1 VTVTIRATVAA
12 CVILVLVG
20 LAFPAG
26 AAYAEAVPGD
36 APMASDRALLILDG
50 SGDMEAV
57 SEAVE
62 DAGGRVIHV
71 FPASAVIADLP
82 GVAAPMAGV
91 ANVFRQRVPTSEA
104 SELDAGGRRAV
115 GVWNRLLAGETTS
128 AEGRISAAD
137 LEAELVDDAFVAP
150 APNRVQGSAEASSFT
165 PDATQTSEFMIGRIA
180 VGIVLPESDGSVD
193 ASTETWTAGERSQVL
208 SEITTAL
215 DWWAA
220 LEPRANLTF
229 VYDDGT
235 AAPISTGYEPIQR
248 PYTDQGLWITE
259 VMAEKGFNG
268 STYFD
273 QVRGYNQMLRD
284 THDADWAFTIFVV
297 DSSNDGDNRFSDRH
311 FAYAYLGG
319 PFTVL
324 TSGSNGYGI
333 DNLDAVAAH
342 EVGHIFFA
350 LDQYRTAR
358 QPCTRSSGYLG
369 AENQNSQYGECVLD
383 EPSVMRGQ
391 VSPFAHNDLDAYAR
405 AQIGWRDSDGDGILD
420 PVDTT
425 IKIDGVEYEADAVRT
440 NVFTITGDLLDEPYS
455 SPLRRNV
462 TINAIESV
470 EWRVGG
476 SDWTA
481 ANALDGGFD
490 SYAEAFAFTT
500 PPLPTG
506 EADIEIRVV
515 DSAGNTAQEVVATV
529 PAVDPME
536 GVLETTLTRM
546 GPQAMDEGMLEVTYR
561 GNARSAEDT
570 FVASVYFRIDDGP
583 WEGVT
588 ADDGAYDEAEESFIL
603 PVDLDGLSSGEHQ
616 VEVYAVDGEGFVE
629 TSPARD
635 TFEVTLNTT
644 QLFLP
649 LVVTLP

>member
-1 VTVTIRATVAA
+1 MAIRTTVAA

-26 AAYAEAVPGD
+26 AAHAEAVPGD
-36 APMASDRALLILDG
+36 TSLASDRALLILDG
-50 SGDMEAV
+50 GGDMEAV
-57 SEAVE
+57 SDAVE

-71 FPASAVIADLP
+71 FPNSAVIADLP
-82 GVAAPMAGV
+82 NGAAPIAGV
-91 ANVFRQRVPTSEA
+91 ADVFRHSVPNKEA
-104 SELDAGGRRAV
+104 SAFNAGARRAA
-115 GVWNRLLAGETTS
+115 GLWNRLQDVGTTS
-128 AEGRISAAD
+128 GEGRISAMD
-137 LEAELVDDAFVAP
+137 LEAELVGDAFVP
-150 APNRVQGSAEASSFT
+150 PVPNRVQGSAETSDLT

-193 ASTETWTAGERSQVL
+193 ESTETWTAGERSQVL
-208 SEITTAL
+208 SEIIEAL
-215 DWWAA
+215 DWWAG

-235 AAPISTGYEPIQR
+235 AAPISTSYEPIQR
-248 PYTDQGLWITE
+248 PYSDQELWITE

-273 QVRGYNQMLRD
+273 QVRGYNQMLRE

-297 DSSNDGDNRFSDRH
+297 DSSNDGDNRFADRH

-319 PFTVL
+319 PFAVL

-342 EVGHIFFA
+342 EIGHVFLA

-358 QPCTRSSGYLG
+358 QPCDRRSGYLG
-369 AENQNSQYGECVLD
+369 AENQNSEYGECALD

-391 VSPFAHNDLDAYAR
+391 VAPFARGDLDPYAR
-405 AQIGWRDSDGDGILD
+405 AQIGWQDSDGDGILD

-425 IKIDGVEYEADAVRT
+425 IKIDGVDYEADAVRT
-440 NVFTITGDLLDEPYS
+440 NVFTVAGDVLDEPHS
-455 SPLRRNV
+455 SPLRRSV
-462 TINAIESV
+462 MINTVESV

-476 SDWTA
+476 TDWTA
-481 ANALDGGFD
+481 AEAVDGGFD

-506 EADIEIRVV
+506 EADVEIRVV

-529 PAVDPME
+529 SAVDPME
-536 GVLETTLTRM
+536 GVLETTLTRV
-546 GPQAMDEGMLEVTYR
+546 GPQAMDASMQEVTYR
-561 GNARSAEDT
+561 GSARSAEDT
-570 FVASVYFRIDDGP
+570 FVANVYFRIDDGP

-588 ADDGAYDEAEESFIL
+588 ADDGAYDEAEESFTL
-603 PVDLDGLSSGEHQ
+603 PVDLDGLNPGEHQ
-616 VEVYAVDGEGFVE
+616 VEVYAVDGQGFVE
-629 TSPARD
+629 TSPTQD

-644 QLFLP
+644 RLFLP
-649 LVVTLP
+649 LVTTLP